1 MLFIMKKE
9 TKHHLGCQSMKKKQI
24 QLMVLF
30 MLSMILLA
38 SFQTLSFAQIPS
50 KSTSSN
56 FFDNAFWQ
64 NVAVAVLSAVLAFL
78 GGYALSGISRRSG
91 SGRRLSYSSNIETG
105 LINVEKNI
113 KEKVTVLYENQPI
126 ANLCNIRFDIENTG
140 NSVIKSQEIRFEFTP
155 DTRILEFYFDPQP
168 QPEMQV
174 EKLTD
179 SGLRDFERKCR
190 IGHIEKGQE
199 IGIRFIV
206 TNDSEVKLTP
216 YPYNEDGNVEFNSRA
231 TTKELGQREQVARFL
246 SLLIMYFVIPPVFSL
261 FSLSPFNET
270 IAGLLTLPRIP
281 LRFIRGF
288 LVH

>member
-1 MLFIMKKE
+1 
-9 TKHHLGCQSMKKKQI
+9 MKKKQI